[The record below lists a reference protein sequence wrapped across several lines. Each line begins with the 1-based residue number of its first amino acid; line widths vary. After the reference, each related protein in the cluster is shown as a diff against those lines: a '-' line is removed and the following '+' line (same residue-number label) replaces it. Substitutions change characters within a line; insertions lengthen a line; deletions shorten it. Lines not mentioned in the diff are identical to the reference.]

1 MTGSEPRTD
10 PPAGE
15 SPTSS
20 VAGAV
25 ETLDPAYFGFVMAT
39 GIVALAFLSLG
50 IGAVAWP
57 LAAVTVGGYAVLL
70 VLFAVRVVWVPRRV
84 LADLRDRRRHWGALT
99 FVVATNTVGLVA
111 VRFADALAVA
121 AVLWVAAAV
130 LTPLLLYYLFATEVI
145 GAAKAG
151 VAERVD
157 GAFLLVVVCLQS
169 LAILGVTLS
178 AVATDATTLLVL
190 ASASY
195 FGAGYLLYVVVVTV
209 VTYRLLD
216 GALRPHE
223 WTGPYWI
230 TMGAAAITTHAGATL
245 GPRLGSLPE
254 WAAYAPSIVG
264 LTVLAWAI
272 ATWWIPL
279 LLVLDVWAFLR
290 AGVEDRAPAWVLAF
304 PWTRLAAGR
313 RLHTYDPAAW
323 GRVFPIGMYTA
334 GTLSLAGV
342 TAFAPL
348 AVVSTYWGWFALVV
362 WTLTFVGLLRAV
374 GRVTVGSPSERPGS
388 AEGETD

>member
-1 MTGSEPRTD
+1 MTGSEPATD
-10 PPAGE
+10 PPAAE
-15 SPTSS
+15 SPSS
-20 VAGAV
+20 RVARAV

-39 GIVALAFLSLG
+39 GIVALSFLTLG

-70 VLFAVRVVWVPRRV
+70 GLFAVRVGWVPRRV

-99 FVVATNTVGLVA
+99 FVVATNTVGVVA
-111 VRFADALAVA
+111 VRFADALGVA
-121 AVLWVAAAV
+121 AVLWLAAAV
-130 LTPLLLYYLFATEVI
+130 LTPLLLYSLFATEVI

-151 VAERVD
+151 VSERVD

-169 LAILGVTLS
+169 LAVLGGLLS
-178 AVATDATTLLVL
+178 AAATDATTLLVL
-190 ASASY
+190 ASVSY
-195 FGAGYLLYVVVVTV
+195 FGAGYVLYVVVVTV

-216 GALRPHE
+216 GALRPGE

-245 GPRLGSLPE
+245 GPRLGSLPD
-254 WAAYAPSIVG
+254 WAAYEPVIVG
-264 LTVLAWAI
+264 LTLLAWAV

-290 AGVEDRAPAWVLAF
+290 GGIEDRPPAWVVPF
-304 PWTRLAAGR
+304 PWARLGAGR
-313 RLHTYDPAAW
+313 SHHTYDPAAW
-323 GRVFPIGMYTA
+323 GRVFPMGMYTA

-342 TAFAPL
+342 TAFGPL
-348 AVVSTYWGWFALVV
+348 AAISTYWSWFALAV
-362 WTLTFVGLLRAV
+362 WTLTFVGLLRAL
-374 GRVTVGSPSERPGS
+374 GRVTAGSPTERRGP